1 MHVRALSNTELSD
14 QTRTNDIPCNIY
26 PAAGSAFLGTAL
38 VAIHSRPLAAMS
50 VRDVEY
56 NTEIIAM
63 FRRRHPLVAGSDS
76 RLAGVGWHKH
86 GKAQAISTTA
96 DRRSHEGSPPS
107 GAMAAATLD
116 QGVPSG
122 CDAEHAGN
130 PNRKMALGNGCYFK
144 QADRVFIPPGQGSS
158 SASTTWSNSDAEPLQ
173 GRMNSS

>member
-1 MHVRALSNTELSD
+1 MNIRFSCGARQSHWRRLPWWSGHTKHHARRCAILSRWPV
-14 QTRTNDIPCNIY
+14 QPHQPR
-26 PAAGSAFLGTAL
+26 
-38 VAIHSRPLAAMS
+38 VQ
-50 VRDVEY
+50 
-56 NTEIIAM
+56 
-63 FRRRHPLVAGSDS
+63 
-76 RLAGVGWHKH
+76 GWHKH

-116 QGVPSG
+116 QGDPSG

-130 PNRKMALGNGCYFK
+130 PNRKMALGQGKKKGTAAATTDRARNGCYFK
-144 QADRVFIPPGQGSS
+144 QADCVFIPPGQGSS